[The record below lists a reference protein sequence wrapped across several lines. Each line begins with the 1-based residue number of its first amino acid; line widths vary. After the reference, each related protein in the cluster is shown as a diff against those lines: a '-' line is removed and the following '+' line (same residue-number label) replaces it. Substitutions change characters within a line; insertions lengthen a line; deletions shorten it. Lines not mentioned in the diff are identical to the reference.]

1 MIALIASRHDTD
13 YMVLTR
19 FLFGLEVV
27 SFHACNLIS
36 SDRGPLLVGLLRTA
50 SHTQLMVSR
59 IILHD
64 FPEN

>member
-19 FLFGLEVV
+19 ILLFGLEVV

-36 SDRGPLLVGLLRTA
+36 SYRGPLLQTC
-50 SHTQLMVSR
+50 
-59 IILHD
+59 
-64 FPEN
+64 